1 MRLLL
6 FSSAF
11 LIGLASPV
19 LANQCPRHIATL
31 DEKSK
36 QHGSMLTLQQQ
47 NQVKDLR
54 VLALTAH
61 NAGRH
66 AEALQSVQKALK
78 VMGM

>member
-6 FSSAF
+6 ISSAL

-19 LANQCPRHIATL
+19 LANQCPRQLAAL

-36 QHGSMLTLQQQ
+36 QHGSMLTPQQQ
-47 NQVKDLR
+47 TQVKELR
-54 VLALTAH
+54 AQALTAH

-66 AEALQSVQKALK
+66 DEALQNVQEALE
-78 VMGM
+78 VIGM